1 VINTEQI
8 EEIMNFKSD
17 ENYFLGNI
25 PEWIN
30 LKIEELS
37 ARQINIT
44 GDIFSLL
51 GVLNDTLILDSYE
64 ENVVR
69 LVHNA
74 SFGLWI
80 GLYDIENK
88 VSLKNL
94 RHGTDFSTLEMK
106 RLYNILSSDSL
117 SGVPTEQDLL
127 EDCRNFISTN
137 KCSFHQTILNI
148 SNFQQPDTSVEAPGL
163 NYSNFR
169 NICGLVLLLKY
180 LNESNINC
188 FLISSDWVQD
198 LFCFPY
204 DSDCRMF
211 QSNYTYMSSFLLNV
225 NSFIFDYLYI
235 TVNQWSTTNAR
246 DNLFRTLNVRQLSLG
261 NDSHAGFAPG
271 QLTQNMTKESD
282 NLFSLAVKY
291 STCLMNRKS
300 ANNMVLYGKSPK

>member
-1 VINTEQI
+1 MEDIV
-8 EEIMNFKSD
+8 NFKTD

-37 ARQINIT
+37 ARQTNIT
-44 GDIFSLL
+44 GNIFSLL
-51 GVLNDTLILDSYE
+51 GVLNDTLIIDSYE

-69 LVHNA
+69 LVHSA

-80 GLYDIENK
+80 GLNDIENK
-88 VSLKNL
+88 VSLNNL
-94 RHGTDFSTLEMK
+94 RNGTDFSTLEMRK
-106 RLYNILSSDSL
+106 LYNILSSDSL
-117 SGVPTEQDLL
+117 SGVPTEPGLL

-137 KCSFHQTILNI
+137 KCSLHQTILNI
-148 SNFQQPDTSVEAPGL
+148 SNLQQPDTSVDVSGL

-180 LNESNINC
+180 LNASNINC
-188 FLISSDWVQD
+188 FLNSSDWVQD

-204 DSDCRMF
+204 DSDCRTF
-211 QSNYTYMSSFLLNV
+211 QSNYTYMSIFLLNV
-225 NSFIFDYLYI
+225 KSLIFDYMYI
-235 TVNQWSTTNAR
+235 KVKQWTAVNTR

-261 NDSHAGFAPG
+261 YNLHAGFVPG

-300 ANNMVLYGKSPK
+300 ANNMVLYGKCPK